1 MKGFRL
7 GAIGCE
13 SGGKGKELASR
24 RPIRRLMQKAD
35 FQFKGL
41 ELGVSEPKG
50 RMDKANRK

>member
-1 MKGFRL
+1 MQGFRL

-24 RPIRRLMQKAD
+24 RPVRRLLQEAD
-35 FQFKGL
+35 LQLEGLGL
-41 ELGVSEPKG
+41 EVSDPKG